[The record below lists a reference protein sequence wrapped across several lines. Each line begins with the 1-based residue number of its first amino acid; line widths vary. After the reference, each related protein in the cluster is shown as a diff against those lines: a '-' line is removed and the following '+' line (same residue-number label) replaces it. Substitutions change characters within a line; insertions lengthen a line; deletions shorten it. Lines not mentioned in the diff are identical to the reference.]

1 MKNGQII
8 SFFKGF
14 KKSKKVHFFVFFA
27 VFKEKFD
34 FFDLFKKG
42 QKRAVFGQ
50 KRVIFDPFL
59 NA

>member
-1 MKNGQII
+1 MQ
-8 SFFKGF
+8 FLGF
-14 KKSKKVHFFVFFA
+14 LGFFV
-27 VFKEKFD
+27 KKFD
-34 FFDLFKKG
+34 FLSLFKKG

>member
-1 MKNGQII
+1 MLKNG
-8 SFFKGF
+8 
-14 KKSKKVHFFVFFA
+14 KKMRKNGLFMVFN
-27 VFKEKFD
+27 ENFD
-34 FFDLFKKG
+34 FFALFKKG

>member
-1 MKNGQII
+1 
-8 SFFKGF
+8 
-14 KKSKKVHFFVFFA
+14 VFFG
-27 VFKEKFD
+27 VLVENFD
-34 FFDLFKKG
+34 FLALFKKG

>member
-1 MKNGQII
+1 V
-8 SFFKGF
+8 
-14 KKSKKVHFFVFFA
+14 SKKAKKMRKSGFFWFFN
-27 VFKEKFD
+27 KKFD
-34 FFDLFKKG
+34 FLSLFKKG